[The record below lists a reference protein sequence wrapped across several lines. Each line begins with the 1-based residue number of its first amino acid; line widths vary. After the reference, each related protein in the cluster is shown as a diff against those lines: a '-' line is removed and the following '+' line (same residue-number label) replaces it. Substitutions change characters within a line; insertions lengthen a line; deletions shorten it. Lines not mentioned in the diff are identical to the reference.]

1 MFYGLIHSFLDDRHQ
16 TVFANGECSHRSKI
30 KAGVTQGLILRLL
43 FFLVETN
50 DLPEGLT
57 INVKHFAD
65 DASLFSIVHDSA
77 VSSVVLNDDLLK
89 VSQWALQWKM
99 IFTPHV
105 SKQDQ
110 EDAFFS

>member
-1 MFYGLIHSFLDDRHQ
+1 M
-16 TVFANGECSHRSKI
+16 
-30 KAGVTQGLILRLL
+30 

-65 DASLFSIVHDSA
+65 DTSLFSIVHDSA

-110 EDAFFS
+110 EVAFFFIKPLQLTIQLL